1 LENRIQ
7 SVEVIKALKEAGS
20 VNEVGVKQT
29 EAQLF
34 ATQIRPKI

>member
-29 EAQLF
+29 EALF
-34 ATQIRPKI
+34 ATQIIAKI